1 MLVANK
7 SLTVTPTFPPRS
19 RHLAARIPTR
29 ALGAVPS
36 WTMFLSLCSTVCVS
50 PDQSFAWC
58 LQRSGLPSPRP
69 NPKRAPPRL
78 PPVPQRCACLSST
91 CRAWP
96 RSAPLRYP
104 QRRRPR
110 PRDARKT
117 LQLTLDLY
125 GMEINTRLNATKDRD
140 SHYGVMSSHNP
151 QRVANVA
158 HGASVVPSV
167 YGFFCVLNGPRVP
180 LVSQVGMARVA
191 MGHAP
196 PPRRR
201 AAPPRR
207 ARSSRVAHDAE
218 DLVGFRVRAR
228 ARA

>member
-1 MLVANK
+1 MRAFV
-7 SLTVTPTFPPRS
+7 PP
-19 RHLAARIPTR
+19 P
-29 ALGAVPS
+29 P
-36 WTMFLSLCSTVCVS
+36 
-50 PDQSFAWC
+50 WC
-58 LQRSGLPSPRP
+58 LPHFAAPQQLPTTH
-69 NPKRAPPRL
+69 AHLVRL
-78 PPVPQRCACLSST
+78 PPVPLSVLHL
-91 CRAWP
+91 P
-96 RSAPLRYP
+96 RSAP
-104 QRRRPR
+104 RRTRSAG

-117 LQLTLDLY
+117 LQLMLDLY

-140 SHYGVMSSHNP
+140 SHYGVMSSHNH

-167 YGFFCVLNGPRVP
+167 YGFCVLNGPRVP

-196 PPRRR
+196 PRRRR

-218 DLVGFRVRAR
+218 DLVGVRVRAR